1 MNPTLQTV
9 GYELPVYPFEV
20 PPELRDRDESGGAS
34 AQQRWAGGRAD
45 AGAPALQNARAAA
58 SAEPDTTRAAAG
70 AHVPTGPGTRRY
82 PVVIIGAGLCGLTA
96 ACDLA
101 ARGIRA
107 VVLDDDNTIG
117 VRGASS
123 RGIVYAQKTLE
134 IMDRLG
140 LYERVRE
147 KGITWSVGKTLAG
160 HDVVYEFDAGSQSA
174 SRQPPFINLQQFYL
188 EWFLVD
194 RIMEIGHTDLRWKNK
209 VVGYEQCAGHA
220 RVTVETP
227 AGPYALEA
235 DWVLDCSGAHS
246 LVRDSL
252 KLDTHPARGIDRW
265 CISDVRFKA
274 PLPVERWTWIE
285 APFNDNRAVWQHLM
299 ADGVWRLDFQMDP
312 ACDPDQVSR
321 PDVAAER
328 VRRQVGE
335 DVEFELVWVGPY
347 SYRSQLL
354 DEFRV
359 GRTFFLGDSAHVMSP
374 FGARGGNSGIQ
385 DADNLGWKLALVLQ
399 GEAPEAILDTYHAE
413 RRPAAQFNI
422 MTTRRT
428 SRFLSPE
435 SPQEKIFRDAAISL
449 AREYPFARQLVNT
462 GRLSSAYTYADSPL
476 CGGVAGIAL
485 APGAAVQNAPIVL
498 PDGGAGC
505 LADLFRGA
513 SAFVGLWLGPHALAP
528 AEVIRWANQN
538 APRLRL
544 LEMARAHLGL
554 SHIADREGRLARA
567 LGWDGATPVFVL
579 LRPDMHLAA
588 ALVAPSLTAVKR
600 AYAYARGQG
609 LTPVR
614 ATTPSS

>member
-1 MNPTLQTV
+1 MSTPQQLA

-20 PPELRDRDESGGAS
+20 PPELRQPG
-34 AQQRWAGGRAD
+34 
-45 AGAPALQNARAAA
+45 AGAA
-58 SAEPDTTRAAAG
+58 T
-70 AHVPTGPGTRRY
+70 RY

-140 LYERVRE
+140 LYERLRE
-147 KGITWSVGKTLAG
+147 KGVTWSVGKTLAG
-160 HDVVYEFDAGSQSA
+160 NDVVYEFDASAQSA

-194 RIMEIGHTDLRWKNK
+194 RIMEIGNTDLRWKNK
-209 VVGYEQCAGHA
+209 VVGFEQFEDHA
-220 RVTVETP
+220 RIEVETP
-227 AGPYALEA
+227 AGSYALEA
-235 DWVLDCSGAHS
+235 DLVLDCSGVNS
-246 LVRDSL
+246 LVRDTL

-274 PLPVERWTWIE
+274 PLPIERWTWIE

-299 ADGVWRLDFQMDP
+299 ADDVWRLDFQMDP
-312 ACDPDQVSR
+312 ACDTEYVSR
-321 PDVAAER
+321 LDVAAER
-328 VRRQVGE
+328 VRRQVGD

-354 DEFRV
+354 DQFRV

-374 FGARGGNSGIQ
+374 FGARGGNSAIQ
-385 DADNLGWKLALVLQ
+385 DADNLCWKLALVLQ
-399 GEAPEAILDTYHAE
+399 GESPEALLDTYHAE
-413 RRPAAQFNI
+413 RHPAAQFNI

-449 AREYPFARQLVNT
+449 AREYPFARHLVNT
-462 GRLSSAYTYADSPL
+462 GRLSSAYAYTDSPL
-476 CGGVAGIAL
+476 CGECVGIKL
-485 APGAAVQNAPIVL
+485 ARGAVVQNAPITL
-498 PDGGAGC
+498 PDGQAGV

-513 SAFVGLWLGPHALAP
+513 SAYVGLWLGPQSVSAIEAIRLAN
-528 AEVIRWANQN
+528 RS
-538 APRLRL
+538 APRLRM
-544 LEMARAHLGL
+544 LEMDGAHLGL
-554 SHIADREGRLARA
+554 SRIADAEGRLAQA
-567 LGWDGATPVFVL
+567 LAWDGATPVFVL

-588 ALVAPSLTAVKR
+588 AITHPTLPAIVR
-600 AYAYARGQG
+600 AYARARGQA
-609 LTPVR
+609 L
-614 ATTPSS
+614 